1 MQNPTHLLYSLGLDE
16 FFFDP
21 YEFDDPSDL
30 IQQGISHAQEGRM
43 DEAHNS
49 FLTAFDLCVTME
61 STDVPTG
68 LNVWRSMPA
77 ECFQQMLLQ
86 QCMGNAGVTRT
97 VHEWDHTTDS
107 THLLDV
113 CESS

>member
-1 MQNPTHLLYSLGLDE
+1 MQNPTHLLYSLGLDD

-49 FLTAFDLCVTME
+49 FLSAFDLCVTME
-61 STDVPTG
+61 STDVDTVAAILIG
-68 LNVWRSMPA
+68 LGSTYFFRGELD
-77 ECFQQMLLQ
+77 ECLEAYRMLSEICPEAMRDPVVL
-86 QCMGNAGVTRT
+86 
-97 VHEWDHTTDS
+97 E
-107 THLLDV
+107 HLS
-113 CESS
+113 CCG